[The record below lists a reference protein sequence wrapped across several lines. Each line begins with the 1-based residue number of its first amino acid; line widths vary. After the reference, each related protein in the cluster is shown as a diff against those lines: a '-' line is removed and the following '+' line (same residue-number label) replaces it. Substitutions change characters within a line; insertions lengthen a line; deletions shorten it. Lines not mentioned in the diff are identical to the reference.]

1 MNRRSRPGG
10 GCGPDGGPPPASAS
24 GSGRLACS
32 GHPQEPHPVRDDNKH
47 RELVDEHPTRHVDMA
62 AEDAGEQPRHR
73 QKRDDQVLAHVAK
86 RCPRDCHRLT
96 DAVDVAHESVD
107 ANPREGTTAAQNA
120 IDWNDPKRVRP
131 DKAEFTG
138 QGVDRAVYGKVAD

>member
-1 MNRRSRPGG
+1 MAVKKTDAAPKNDAAATEYGTHG
-10 GCGPDGGPPPASAS
+10 VADPAPAAALEDAS
-24 GSGRLACS
+24 GAII
-32 GHPQEPHPVRDDNKH
+32 EP
-47 RELVDEHPTRHVDMA
+47 A
-62 AEDAGEQPRHR
+62 I
-73 QKRDDQVLAHVAK
+73 
-86 RCPRDCHRLT
+86 T
-96 DAVDVAHESVD
+96 DAVDVSHVSVD